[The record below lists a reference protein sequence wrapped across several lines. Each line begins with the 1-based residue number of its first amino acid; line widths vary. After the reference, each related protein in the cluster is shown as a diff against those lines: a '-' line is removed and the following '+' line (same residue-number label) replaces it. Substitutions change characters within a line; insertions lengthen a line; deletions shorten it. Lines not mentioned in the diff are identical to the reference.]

1 MRPDAELIEGMLR
14 GDVSSFAELYE
25 RFGPRLRQ
33 YAASLLRSTME
44 AEDVTHD
51 VFIGLAKQVS
61 AGHAPREVAAY
72 LYASTRNRCLDRVR
86 RKPAR
91 AVADADLE
99 LLVAP
104 AGDETRVALRHVLER
119 ALLALPPE
127 QAEVVV
133 LRTWHDLDHAS
144 IARLQGVA
152 LNTVLSRY
160 QYGLAKLRKELD
172 AHGG

>member
-1 MRPDAELIEGMLR
+1 VNRDGQLVTEMMRGEA
-14 GDVSSFAELYE
+14 SAFAALYE
-25 RFGPRLRQ
+25 NYGARLRQ
-33 YAASLLRSTME
+33 YALSLLRDPTE

-72 LYASTRNRCLDRVR
+72 LYASTRNRSLDRLR

-91 AVADADLE
+91 ALTELDLE
-99 LLVAP
+99 LLAAP
-104 AGDETRVALRHVLER
+104 PGDETRAELRHALER

-133 LRTWHDLDHAS
+133 LRTWHDLDHAA
-144 IARLQGVA
+144 IAALQGTSV
-152 LNTVLSRY
+152 NTVLSRY
-160 QYGLAKLRKELD
+160 QYGLSKLRKELD